1 MRKLLLL
8 AAVAMLFVTGCSRV
22 EPGYVGIKVNL
33 LGSDKGVNGEE
44 LGVGRYFIGPN
55 TQLFTFP
62 TFQQNIVWTKD
73 AAEGSENDESIT
85 FQTVEG
91 MSCNADIGLAYHLQ
105 ADKVSEIFGKYR
117 KGIEEI
123 TDVYIRNVVRDAIND
138 VASRMPVEDVYGK
151 GKAKFV
157 DDVSEQVRE
166 QLTPDGIIV
175 DKISLIGN
183 IRIPQQVTKAL
194 NAKLEASQR
203 AQQRETELREAEAQ
217 AKKKIAE
224 AEGEAKSIILKAEAQ
239 AKANQLLAKS
249 ITPTLVKYEQVK
261 KWNGVLPQVTSEG
274 GTLVNLK

>member
-8 AAVAMLFVTGCSRV
+8 AAVAMLALGCSRV

-55 TQLFTFP
+55 TRLYTFP
-62 TFQQNIVWTKD
+62 TFQQNIVWTKNP
-73 AAEGSENDESIT
+73 AEGSENDESIT

-91 MSCNADIGLAYHLQ
+91 MSCNADIGLAYHLKS
-105 ADKVSEIFGKYR
+105 DKVSDIFGKYR

-123 TDVYIRNVVRDAIND
+123 TDVYVRNVVRDAIND

-151 GKAKFV
+151 GKSKFV
-157 DDVSEQVRE
+157 ADVTARVKE
-166 QLTPDGIIV
+166 QLTPDGIVI

-183 IRIPQQVTKAL
+183 IRIPSQVTKAL

-224 AEGEAKSIILKAEAQ
+224 ADGDAKSIILRAEAQ
-239 AKANQLLAKS
+239 AKANQLLSKS
-249 ITPTLVKYEQVK
+249 ITPNLVKYEQVK
-261 KWNGVLPQVTSEG
+261 KWNGILPQVTSEG